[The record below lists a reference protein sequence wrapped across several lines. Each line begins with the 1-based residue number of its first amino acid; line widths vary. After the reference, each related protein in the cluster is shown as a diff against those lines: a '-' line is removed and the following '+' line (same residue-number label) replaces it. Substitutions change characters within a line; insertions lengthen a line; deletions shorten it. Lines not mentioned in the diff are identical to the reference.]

1 MGVAPTTREGPA
13 YPISS
18 VGNVLRI
25 LELLGERAPLTLT
38 DVSRAL
44 GLAPSTP
51 PRLLAML
58 RYHDFVRQDPGTKT
72 YRPGRGLLT
81 IALSATGGIDARAL
95 ARPELEALRGRVDE
109 TVHLVALDGATA
121 LFLDSVE
128 SRRAVRVTSRVGAA
142 MPAHCTASGKALLVQ
157 LPDSRLRQI
166 LGPDPL
172 PGMTGRSLTTLAAL
186 RRELRAVRQSGY
198 ATNFGESED
207 GLAAV
212 AVPIPGGAG
221 GSELSITVSTPSDRL
236 DRRRAPAMAAA
247 ATEAAQ
253 RIAERLADATP
264 ERPATRSARGSR
276 R

>member
-1 MGVAPTTREGPA
+1 MAVAPATRERPA

-18 VGNVLRI
+18 VGNVLRV
-25 LELLGERAPLTLT
+25 LELLGEPAPLTLT
-38 DVSRAL
+38 RVSREL
-44 GLAPSTP
+44 DVAPSTAH
-51 PRLLAML
+51 RLLAML
-58 RYHDFVRQDPGTKT
+58 RYHDFVRQDPRTKT
-72 YRPGRGLLT
+72 YRPGHGLLA

-95 ARPELEALRGRVDE
+95 ARPELEALARHLDE
-109 TVHLVALDGATA
+109 TVHLVALDGSTA
-121 LFLDSVE
+121 LFLHSVE

-157 LPDSRLRQI
+157 VPDGALREL

-221 GSELSITVSTPSDRL
+221 RSELSITVSTPSDRL